1 MRGRQ
6 TPAKAFRRRKWPN
19 GRASVT
25 SAIRKRNREASDR
38 RPILAD
44 RYDARIRAFCERLEH
59 GSERGT
65 RRDDVRPD
73 LRVVGFERRI
83 TVAFVG
89 EPERVVILRLF
100 YGGANWSDELA
111 VNDAG

>member
-1 MRGRQ
+1 M
-6 TPAKAFRRRKWPN
+6 PATISIAFTLTLLKLAAPSRR
-19 GRASVT
+19 T
-25 SAIRKRNREASDR
+25 
-38 RPILAD
+38 
-44 RYDARIRAFCERLEH
+44 RYDSRIRAFCERLEH

-65 RRDDVRPD
+65 RRDDVWPG

-83 TVAFVG
+83 TLAFVV

-111 VNDAG
+111 EDDAG

>member
-1 MRGRQ
+1 M
-6 TPAKAFRRRKWPN
+6 KRRAVVYSLDAGDDLDRIYTIV
-19 GRASVT
+19 A
-25 SAIRKRNREASDR
+25 EASS
-38 RPILAD
+38 PITAD
-44 RYDARIRAFCERLEH
+44 RYDSRIRAFCERLEH

-65 RRDDVRPD
+65 LRDDVRPG

-83 TVAFVG
+83 TVAFVV

-111 VNDAG
+111 GVDAG